1 MSTPEEQLVLAE
13 HPVPEAPP
21 EKRDEARLARRER
34 LRLLARSKT
43 FLVGAFLLGVF
54 VFCAILGPAVVPYD
68 PFGAPADLLDKL
80 QPPSTEHFFGTDQLG
95 RDVFSRVVIG
105 ARDILA
111 VSLAATLLG
120 AVLGTALGLVTG
132 YFRGV
137 VDEVLMRIVDAF
149 LAIPLVILATVALVA
164 LGPSKGTLIVVIG
177 IVFAPIIARTVRAAV
192 LSERGL
198 EYVEAARLRNERAPY
213 IMFAEILPNVTAPI
227 IVEFT
232 VRLGYAI
239 FAIATLTFLGFGVQP
254 PSPDWG
260 LQIKENYVIL
270 NSGYWWP
277 TLFPA
282 LAIATL
288 VVGVN
293 LIADGLTQAFER

>member
-1 MSTPEEQLVLAE
+1 MSTPEERLVLAE

-21 EKRDEARLARRER
+21 EDRDEARLARRER

-43 FLVGAFLLGVF
+43 FLVGAFLLGLF

-80 QPPSTEHFFGTDQLG
+80 QPPSTEHLFGTDQLG
-95 RDVFSRVVIG
+95 RDVFSRVVVG

-213 IMFAEILPNVTAPI
+213 IMFAEILPNVAAPI
-227 IVEFT
+227 VVEFT

-270 NSGYWWP
+270 NGGYWWP

-288 VVGVN
+288 VVSVN